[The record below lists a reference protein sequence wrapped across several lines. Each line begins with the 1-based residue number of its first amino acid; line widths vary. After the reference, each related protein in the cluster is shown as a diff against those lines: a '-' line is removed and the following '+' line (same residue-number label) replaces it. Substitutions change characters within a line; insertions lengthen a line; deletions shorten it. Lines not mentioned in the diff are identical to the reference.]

1 MCGISGIVHSGS
13 YTCDENKYID
23 LIKHRGPDVQASFV
37 HNNLCLFHTRLSILD
52 LSATGSQPMF
62 STDGNYVIIFNGEIY
77 NHLDIRRD
85 LIKAGHSFRGTS
97 DTETLLYGYIH
108 YGEKVLELLNGI
120 FAFAIFDKR
129 SGDLFISRD
138 HFGVKPLYYYYK
150 DGLFAFSSELKTF
163 TALPDFDR
171 SLDDR
176 AIVNY
181 MSFLWSPGDVTPFR
195 YVKKLRQGHN
205 LRININNLAEPR
217 ANKYY
222 QIPFT
227 GVYDYVEEHKT
238 VQALDTTLNDAV
250 KRQLLSDVPV
260 GFYLSGGVDS
270 SLIAVLAQ
278 QYVSTPIDCFTINTD
293 AVRYGKEGF
302 EDDLKYA
309 RKVAAKNNFRLH
321 EIDARVNIVDDFDK
335 MIWHLDEPQAD
346 PAPLNIYNI
355 SKAANSMGI
364 KVLLGGTGGD
374 DVFSGYR
381 RHKALTYESLMKVLP
396 RPLISLALQASSI
409 FDASAPMNRR
419 VRKVL
424 QQAGQSKYER
434 LANYYS
440 WASDNTILGLLS
452 PGTQQDV
459 KNYKPTGFLL
469 DLLREIPNEHCDL
482 NKMLYWELNSFLP
495 DHNLN
500 YTDKM
505 SMAVGVETRVPF
517 LDKQLVELS
526 ARIDPRLKMTKA
538 GPKHILKKTAEK
550 YLDAEILHRPKT
562 GFGAPVRE
570 WVSKDLKDMISDR
583 LNPQAIKSRGLFN
596 EKAVWQ
602 LINDTNKGKIDGS
615 YTIWSLLAI
624 ESWLRQFS

>member
-1 MCGISGIVHSGS
+1 
-13 YTCDENKYID
+13 
-23 LIKHRGPDVQASFV
+23 
-37 HNNLCLFHTRLSILD
+37 
-52 LSATGSQPMF
+52 MF
-62 STDGNYVIIFNGEIY
+62 SADGNYVIIFNGEIY
-77 NHLDIRRD
+77 NHLDIRAT
-85 LIKAGHSFRGTS
+85 LTKAGYAFKGTS
-97 DTETLLYGYIH
+97 DTETLLYGFIY
-108 YGEKVLELLNGI
+108 YGEKVLELINGI

-150 DGLFAFSSELKTF
+150 DGIFAFSSELKTF
-163 TALPDFDR
+163 TVLPDFDR
-171 SLDDR
+171 TLDDK

-181 MSFLWSPGDVTPFR
+181 LSFLWSPGDATPFK
-195 YVKKLRQGHN
+195 YVKKLRQGHSMR
-205 LRININNLAEPR
+205 LNINNAIEPKI
-217 ANKYY
+217 NKYY
-222 QIPFT
+222 QIPFN
-227 GVYDYVEEHKT
+227 GKYDYTEELSTIHT
-238 VQALDTTLNDAV
+238 LDTALNEAV

-293 AVRYGKEGF
+293 AAGYGREGF
-302 EDDLKYA
+302 ADDLTYA

-321 EIDARVNIVDDFDK
+321 EIDARVNIVEDFDR

-355 SKAANSMGI
+355 SKAANDMGI

-381 RHKALTYESLMKVLP
+381 RHKALVYESLMKVLP
-396 RPLISLALQASSI
+396 RPLINIALQATSI

-419 VRKVL
+419 IRKVL

-434 LANYYS
+434 LSNYYS
-440 WASDNTILGLLS
+440 WASGNTINGLLS
-452 PGTQQDV
+452 VATQQKV
-459 KNYKPTGFLL
+459 KGYKPTGFLL
-469 DLLREIPNEHCDL
+469 DLLKEIPNEHCDL

-517 LDKQLVELS
+517 LDKDLVELS
-526 ARIDPRLKMTKA
+526 ARIDPALKMNRM
-538 GPKHILKKTAEK
+538 GPKYILKKVAEK

-570 WVSKDLKDMISDR
+570 WIGHDLKDMISDR
-583 LNPQAIKSRGLFN
+583 LNPQAIKNRGLFD
-596 EKAVWQ
+596 EKAVWR
-602 LINDTNKGKIDGS
+602 LIDDTNKGRIDGS